1 MTARL
6 SPLPDTTQ
14 RLADAVYDR
23 LGAAILEGELP
34 GGSRVRDAEVAA
46 QLGVSR
52 MPVREALQRVQR
64 IGLVEMSPSR
74 YTRVTE
80 VTPRLA
86 RESFEFLGY
95 QVGTAARMSVTRMD
109 DAARRHT
116 LGMIDELLGLIDD
129 PARYDEAAGR
139 LFHHLAAPHPQSR
152 VRGRDRRVPDRP
164 QAQPARRPP
173 DVGHAR
179 ADRGAP
185 GRAARC
191 RARRRRRCG
200 RTDDPPAPLAHRRVV
215 GIRGFRASG

>member
-52 MPVREALQRVQR
+52 MPVREALQRLQR
-64 IGLVEMSPSR
+64 IGLVEMSPGR

-95 QVGTAARMSVTRMD
+95 QVGIAARMSVTRMD

-139 LFHHLAAPHPQSR
+139 LFHHLAAHTRNP
-152 VRGRDRRVPDRP
+152 VY
-164 QAQPARRPP
+164 
-173 DVGHAR
+173 VGVIGECLIALTR
-179 ADRGAP
+179 NLRGARP
-185 GRAARC
+185 MWGTAAQIAAHLAELRDAV
-191 RARRRRRCG
+191 RDGDGDAAERTIRRRHALTG
-200 RTDDPPAPLAHRRVV
+200 A
-215 GIRGFRASG
+215 

>member
-52 MPVREALQRVQR
+52 MPVREALQRLQR

-95 QVGTAARMSVTRMD
+95 QVGIAARMSVTCMD

-139 LFHHLAAPHPQSR
+139 LFHHLAAHTRNP
-152 VRGRDRRVPDRP
+152 VY
-164 QAQPARRPP
+164 
-173 DVGHAR
+173 VGVIGECLIALKR
-179 ADRGAP
+179 NLRGARP
-185 GRAARC
+185 MWGTAAQIAAHLAELRDAV
-191 RARRRRRCG
+191 RDGDGDAAERTIRRRHSLTG
-200 RTDDPPAPLAHRRVV
+200 A
-215 GIRGFRASG
+215 